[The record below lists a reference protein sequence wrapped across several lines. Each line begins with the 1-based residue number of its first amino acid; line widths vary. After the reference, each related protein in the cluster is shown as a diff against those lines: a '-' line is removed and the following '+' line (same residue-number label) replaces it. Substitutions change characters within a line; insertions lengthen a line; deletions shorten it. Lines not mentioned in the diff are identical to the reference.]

1 MRLDKIVLKA
11 FLKTLAAALLLL
23 AIMVGVLAVAF
34 PHTMM
39 ELTYSLGMDKASVSF
54 SVTSYERF
62 HRVDYIAK
70 GADTAL
76 AAKLH
81 KQADECLELLIADE
95 DFMAYCETRNASLP
109 EDAQGTTYQ
118 AYCYRQLC
126 LAKYMS
132 GNGSAAVERAVEL
145 MAGTFVQG
153 NPLVSVLAQAR
164 MDKADGVATVKSVH
178 EKMLAIKG
186 MDVYA
191 NYSVEDKAYFDQVYA
206 SAEKWANE
214 STK

>member
-11 FLKTLAAALLLL
+11 FLKTFAAALLLL

-39 ELTYSLGMDKASVSF
+39 EMTYSLGMDKASVSF
-54 SVTSYERF
+54 AVTSYERF

-81 KQADECLELLIADE
+81 EQADECLERLIADE
-95 DFMAYCETRNASLP
+95 DFQSYCNAHNESLP
-109 EDAQGTTYQ
+109 EDAQATTYQ
-118 AYCYRQLC
+118 AYYFRQLC
-126 LAKYMS
+126 LAKYMR
-132 GNGSAAVERAVEL
+132 GNGSAAVRRAVEL
-145 MAGTFVQG
+145 MNGTFAQG

-164 MDKADGVATVKSVH
+164 MDKGDGVATVKAVY
-178 EKMLAIKG
+178 EKMLEMKG
-186 MDVYA
+186 LDVYT
-191 NYSVEDKAYFDQVYA
+191 NYQVADKAYFDQVYA

-214 STK
+214 NA

>member
-132 GNGSAAVERAVEL
+132 GNGSAAVDRAIEL
-145 MAGTFVQG
+145 MAGPFAQG

-164 MDKADGVATVKSVH
+164 MDKGDGVSTVKSVH
-178 EKMLAIKG
+178 EKMLAMKSL
-186 MDVYA
+186 DVYA
-191 NYSVEDKAYFDQVYA
+191 NYSVDDRAYFDQVYV
-206 SAEKWANE
+206 SVEKWANE
-214 STK
+214 SAN